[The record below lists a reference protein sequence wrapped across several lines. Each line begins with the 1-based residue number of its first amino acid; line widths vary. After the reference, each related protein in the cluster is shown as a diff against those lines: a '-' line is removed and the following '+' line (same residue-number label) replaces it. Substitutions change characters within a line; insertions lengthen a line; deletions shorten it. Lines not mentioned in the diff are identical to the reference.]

1 MTAGLFP
8 LAGVVRRSPRRT
20 TPAPFDAAP
29 KVRRT
34 LRVEVGRRTCWLYG
48 DEETGRAVRG
58 LIERVGA
65 PCMWDH
71 TRRCW
76 MVSVNR
82 ADDVIAAAEHWQR
95 RHVDVVA
102 VDR

>member
-1 MTAGLFP
+1 
-8 LAGVVRRSPRRT
+8 
-20 TPAPFDAAP
+20 
-29 KVRRT
+29 
-34 LRVEVGRRTCWLYG
+34 
-48 DEETGRAVRG
+48 
-58 LIERVGA
+58 
-65 PCMWDH
+65 
-71 TRRCW
+71 